1 MCGIG
6 NDVSIFDKLGRSFS
20 LVSSNNVCMRRW
32 MFMAALSAILLGAP
46 LWAQRAGHRGMALGG
61 ARGGY
66 VARVGAP
73 QGGYWGGGIHGP
85 HGPSYPS
92 HLPYYPGHHAY
103 FRCRYPWWGYRGYY
117 GYPWGLGWYGGTGF
131 VWSDASFSNPAESN
145 PAYAYPPPDNSSA
158 SIAYEQQ
165 REIDRLNDEVVRLRA
180 ERTPA
185 NPAPEPP
192 ATQIR
197 AETVL
202 VFRDRRSEEIRNYAI
217 AGETLW
223 VFTQQRA
230 RKIPIAEL
238 DVPATTKA
246 NEDRGIDFRL
256 PSQ

>member
-1 MCGIG
+1 
-6 NDVSIFDKLGRSFS
+6 
-20 LVSSNNVCMRRW
+20 
-32 MFMAALSAILLGAP
+32 MAALSAILLGAP

-185 NPAPEPP
+185 NPASEPP

>member
-1 MCGIG
+1 
-6 NDVSIFDKLGRSFS
+6 
-20 LVSSNNVCMRRW
+20 
-32 MFMAALSAILLGAP
+32 MAALSAILLGAP

-92 HLPYYPGHHAY
+92 HLPYYPGHHPY

-131 VWSDASFSNPAESN
+131 VWSDASYSNPAESN

-165 REIDRLNDEVVRLRA
+165 REIDRLNDEVARLRA
-180 ERTPA
+180 ERAPA
-185 NPAPEPP
+185 NSALEPP
-192 ATQIR
+192 AQIR
-197 AETVL
+197 ADTLL
-202 VFRDRRSEEIRNYAI
+202 VFRDRHSEEIRNYAI
-217 AGETLW
+217 AGQTLW

-230 RKIPIAEL
+230 RKIPIGEL

-246 NEDRGIDFRL
+246 NADRGIDFRL
-256 PSQ
+256 PGK

>member
-1 MCGIG
+1 MY
-6 NDVSIFDKLGRSFS
+6 V
-20 LVSSNNVCMRRW
+20 MRRW
-32 MFMAALSAILLGAP
+32 MFMAAWSAILLGVP
-46 LWAQRAGHRGMALGG
+46 LWGQRAGHSGMAMAG

-66 VARVGAP
+66 VAHVGVP
-73 QGGYWGGGIHGP
+73 QGAYWGGGFHGP
-85 HGPSYPS
+85 HGPGFPGYPS
-92 HLPYYPGHHAY
+92 HLPYYPGHY
-103 FRCRYPWWGYRGYY
+103 PCFRCRYPWWGYRGYY
-117 GYPWGLGWYGGTGF
+117 GYPWGLGWYGGISF
-131 VWSDASFSNPAESN
+131 VSSDASYSYAPESN

-165 REIDRLNDEVVRLRA
+165 REIDRLNDEVARLRA
-180 ERTPA
+180 ERAPA
-185 NPAPEPP
+185 THALEPP
-192 ATQIR
+192 AQIR
-197 AETVL
+197 ADTLL
-202 VFRDRRSEEIRNYAI
+202 VFRDRHSEEIRNYAI

>member
-73 QGGYWGGGIHGP
+73 QGGYWSGGIHGP

-131 VWSDASFSNPAESN
+131 VSSDASYSNPAESN

-165 REIDRLNDEVVRLRA
+165 REIDRLNDEVARLRA
-180 ERTPA
+180 ERAPA
-185 NPAPEPP
+185 THALEPP
-192 ATQIR
+192 AQIR
-197 AETVL
+197 ADTLL
-202 VFRDRRSEEIRNYAI
+202 VFRDRHSEEIRNYAI

>member
-1 MCGIG
+1 
-6 NDVSIFDKLGRSFS
+6 
-20 LVSSNNVCMRRW
+20 
-32 MFMAALSAILLGAP
+32 MATLSAILLGAP

-131 VWSDASFSNPAESN
+131 VWSDASYSNPAESN

-185 NPAPEPP
+185 NPASEPP